1 MTRKAAIISLLAAPL
16 YSQNSTGNLL
26 NIRPLDLRLSF
37 EFPET
42 QDENSIGL
50 SVRHKGRVETV
61 TVKEILDA
69 LGGKTK

>member
-1 MTRKAAIISLLAAPL
+1 MTRKSAIISLFAAPL
-16 YSQNSTGNLL
+16 YSQVSTGNLV
-26 NIRPLDLRLSF
+26 NIRPSDLRLSV
-37 EFPET
+37 EFPDT

-50 SVRHKGRVETV
+50 SVRHKGRVETA